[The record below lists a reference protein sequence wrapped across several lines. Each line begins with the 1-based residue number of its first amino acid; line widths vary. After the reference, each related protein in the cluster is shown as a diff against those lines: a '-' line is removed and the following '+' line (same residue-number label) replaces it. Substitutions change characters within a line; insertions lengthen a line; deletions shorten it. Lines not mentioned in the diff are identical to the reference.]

1 MNFSH
6 KALGLTL
13 TAPLLVPFF
22 QPGRCGPDPE
32 KKRLLAP

>member
-6 KALGLTL
+6 KALGLTFDR
-13 TAPLLVPFF
+13 PLLVPFF
-22 QPGRCGPDPE
+22 SQVGAAQTPK